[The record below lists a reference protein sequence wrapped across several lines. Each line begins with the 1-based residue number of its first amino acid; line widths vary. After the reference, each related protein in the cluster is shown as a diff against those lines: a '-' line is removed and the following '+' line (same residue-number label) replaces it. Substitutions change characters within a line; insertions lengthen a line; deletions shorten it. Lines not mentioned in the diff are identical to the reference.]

1 MYREKLFPV
10 IPNMKIQ
17 FRIFPCVLVDII
29 LSDVV
34 SHKTSLRESREWKRR
49 SWKREKSQLTNET
62 KL

>member
-34 SHKTSLRESREWKRR
+34 SHKTLLRESREWKRR